1 MTPLIDPAQLCP
13 LLGPLT
19 VRLDVDCLA
28 ECTSTNDV
36 LGTRA
41 AQGAAAGTVIVAD
54 RQTAGR
60 GRRGRQWASSPADS
74 LTFSLLWRFGRG
86 TDGLPSVPLSGLS
99 LAVGLGLVRG
109 LLALDPAL
117 RGQIGLKWPNDL
129 LLGAPDTATGKLGGI
144 LVELSSDRKGTQAII
159 GVGINLQAPPP
170 EALIPP
176 YTEGTTAPNSL
187 PPAGL
192 AQALALSTPPS
203 RTALLAALLRGL
215 VTVLDEFS
223 QQGFAPLRADWE
235 AHHLWQHQPVALF
248 NDGIEQGSGLCR
260 GVDNDGALL
269 IDTGNGLQTLLAG
282 DLSLRALSA
291 HPQAGA
297 GA

>member
-13 LLGPLT
+13 LLGPLA

-28 ECTSTNDV
+28 KCTSTNDV

-41 AQGAAAGTVIVAD
+41 TQGAAAGTVIVAD
-54 RQTAGR
+54 RQSAGR

-86 TDGLPSVPLSGLS
+86 ADGLPSVPLSGLS

-109 LLALDPAL
+109 LLVLDPAL

-129 LLGAPDTATGKLGGI
+129 LLGTPDTATGKLGGI

-159 GVGINLQAPPP
+159 GVGVNLQAPPP
-170 EALIPP
+170 EALVTTP
-176 YTEGTTAPNSL
+176 TEGTATPSSL

-192 AQALALSTPPS
+192 AQAMSMPPS
-203 RTALLAALLRGL
+203 RTTLLASLLRGL
-215 VTVLDEFS
+215 ITVLDEFS

-269 IDTGNGLQTLLAG
+269 IETGNGLQTLLAG
-282 DLSLRALSA
+282 DLSLRPLSA
-291 HPQAGA
+291 RPQAGA

>member
-13 LLGPLT
+13 LLGPLA

-54 RQTAGR
+54 RQSAGR

-86 TDGLPSVPLSGLS
+86 ADGLPSVPLSGLS

-129 LLGAPDTATGKLGGI
+129 LLGTPDTATGKLGGI

-170 EALIPP
+170 EALVTTD
-176 YTEGTTAPNSL
+176 TEGAAAPSSL
-187 PPAGL
+187 RPAGL
-192 AQALALSTPPS
+192 AQAMSTPPS
-203 RTALLAALLRGL
+203 RTALLATLLRGL

-269 IDTGNGLQTLLAG
+269 IETGNGLQTLLAG
-282 DLSLRALSA
+282 DLSLRALSTP
-291 HPQAGA
+291 PQAGA